1 MLKELIADLHKLDTR
16 WIELVGRGKPTF
28 HPNFDQIVEM
38 LKDHRFTVGI
48 ATNGTLLT
56 PKQCK
61 HLIHCR
67 LDGILV
73 SLNAATCDTYR
84 LIHTAIL
91 CSSTR
96 PKGSM
101 RLEDSCTS
109 VDKTGRYLNNIAI
122 RNHGGTHP
130 EQAHLRQGGRF

>member
-67 LDGILV
+67 LDRIIV
-73 SLNAATCDTYR
+73 SLNAGTRDTYPVS
-84 LIHTAIL
+84 HTAEKPEGFDKVIRSKACL
-91 CSSTR
+91 LVRNANKLFCAHPR
-96 PKGSM
+96 GRKGP
-101 RLEDSCTS
+101 C
-109 VDKTGRYLNNIAI
+109 A
-122 RNHGGTHP
+122 
-130 EQAHLRQGGRF
+130 